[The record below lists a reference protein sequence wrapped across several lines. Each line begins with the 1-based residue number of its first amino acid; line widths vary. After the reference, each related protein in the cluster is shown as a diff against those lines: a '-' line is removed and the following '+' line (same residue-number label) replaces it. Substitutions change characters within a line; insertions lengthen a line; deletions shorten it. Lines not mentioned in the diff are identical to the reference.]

1 MVPANWNANMPWNG
15 IVTVLHQRSSLVAHW
30 LTFLGSNQGGGEK
43 NKLFPYLFL
52 SYDVMIAVYSLL
64 CKVIDSWIKST
75 CLAFNTIEK
84 SNKLIEQKTI
94 CQQILPNRHN
104 PFHSTFSSGCVCLWL
119 STLHTRQ
126 LPDPCRSCHRM
137 LPEMRWRWFSNAEL
151 WCKGRWVNHSAG
163 NPWHIGCIHGLW
175 RRPVMEKNM
184 LSHCL
189 QIFQLLLWIS
199 FLVMERACFVR
210 ARVGLGLW
218 KLGFLGSG

>member
-1 MVPANWNANMPWNG
+1 MNSYTKSYNFGYLSTNDQLKGNDKWSLLFEGNPSPPWNG
-15 IVTVLHQRSSLVAHW
+15 MVTLLS
-30 LTFLGSNQGGGEK
+30 TF
-43 NKLFPYLFL
+43 
-52 SYDVMIAVYSLL
+52 
-64 CKVIDSWIKST
+64 
-75 CLAFNTIEK
+75 
-84 SNKLIEQKTI
+84 TI
-94 CQQILPNRHN
+94 CQQTFTVSQQILPNRHN

-189 QIFQLLLWIS
+189 QIF
-199 FLVMERACFVR
+199 
-210 ARVGLGLW
+210 
-218 KLGFLGSG
+218 